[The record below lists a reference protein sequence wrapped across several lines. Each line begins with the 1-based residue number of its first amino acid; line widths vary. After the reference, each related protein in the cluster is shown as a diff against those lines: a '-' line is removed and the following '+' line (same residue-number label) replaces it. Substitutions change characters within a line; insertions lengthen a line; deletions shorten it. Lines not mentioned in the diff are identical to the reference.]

1 MGAAEVVATVQQ
13 VRAGRVRSIAAMAK
27 EAFARHRVT
36 PLWHGLP
43 VGGGLIEARAW
54 HCGAPDSGFHS
65 FTLVTIP
72 GRLVVVGD
80 LGTCVWERERDMLA
94 WARGSLESLD
104 YFASKVVREIETE
117 EYDPDVVRAWAHEL
131 DRDILAGDHD
141 YDSRRAKLWVGEQVR
156 QSVLDAI
163 DSGEQEVCRVI
174 YESGLEDGCDFP
186 DFDNWRP
193 GFLWCREAVK
203 WFLANHGG

>member
-1 MGAAEVVATVQQ
+1 VQQ
-13 VRAGRVRSIAAMAK
+13 VRAERVRSIAAMAK

-80 LGTCVWERERDMLA
+80 LGTCGGRAER
-94 WARGSLESLD
+94 G
-104 YFASKVVREIETE
+104 
-117 EYDPDVVRAWAHEL
+117 
-131 DRDILAGDHD
+131 DIMMIKA
-141 YDSRRAKLWVGEQVR
+141 
-156 QSVLDAI
+156 
-163 DSGEQEVCRVI
+163 
-174 YESGLEDGCDFP
+174 
-186 DFDNWRP
+186 
-193 GFLWCREAVK
+193 
-203 WFLANHGG
+203 